1 VGGLVARRPRVA
13 ALGAIGWA
21 ALTAQFLG
29 RRLAPGPR
37 PGDDAFGPELR
48 RMAWTSAAIPFAA
61 VRHRVAGTLAARRG
75 LEPWPPPL
83 AAVLLDR
90 DGTLVHD
97 VPYNGDPAAV
107 RPVEGARAVLDDLR
121 ARGVRLGVVSNQSGV
136 GRGLLTRAQV
146 DAVNARVEELLGP
159 FDTWQVC
166 PHAPDDAC
174 ACRKPGP
181 GLVLAAAADLGVE
194 PWRCAVVGDI
204 GADVGAALAAG
215 ATPVLVPTPVTRAE
229 EVAAA
234 PCVVPDL
241 AAAVRALDDR
251 LPGPPRE
258 HDTASSPGASV
269 PGTSAPGTS
278 APAPDEE
285 RAA

>member
-1 VGGLVARRPRVA
+1 
-13 ALGAIGWA
+13 
-21 ALTAQFLG
+21 
-29 RRLAPGPR
+29 
-37 PGDDAFGPELR
+37 
-48 RMAWTSAAIPFAA
+48 M
-61 VRHRVAGTLAARRG
+61 
-75 LEPWPPPL
+75 
-83 AAVLLDR
+83 LDR

-107 RPVEGARAVLDDLR
+107 RPLAGARAVLDDLR

-234 PCVVPDL
+234 PCVASDL

-251 LPGPPRE
+251 LPGASPA
-258 HDTASSPGASV
+258 HDVGSSPGASAA
-269 PGTSAPGTS
+269 T
-278 APAPDEE
+278 PDEE

>member
-1 VGGLVARRPRVA
+1 
-13 ALGAIGWA
+13 
-21 ALTAQFLG
+21 
-29 RRLAPGPR
+29 
-37 PGDDAFGPELR
+37 
-48 RMAWTSAAIPFAA
+48 
-61 VRHRVAGTLAARRG
+61 RG

-83 AAVLLDR
+83 AAELLAR
-90 DGTLVHD
+90 DGSLVHA